1 MKYRNKFHLLRRV
14 GMVNVSKL
22 KGAPIGLN
30 FNGKYNSRRN

>member
-14 GMVNVSKL
+14 GMVKVIKL
-22 KGAPIGLN
+22 KGTPIGLN